1 MVSADYTLA
10 DLSRRVSQML
20 RRGTIHSVQATP
32 PRCRVSFGT
41 DPLSGEEHKTDWL
54 LWFAHADSER
64 QDWSMPAV
72 GAPALV
78 LSVGGEPTGGIVFS
92 GLLTDDQTPPSD
104 NPNQHV
110 TKYSDGATVM
120 YDSSAHQATVSLPD
134 GGKVTVEASGGI
146 LLKGDTTVD
155 GNFIVTG
162 DSTVDGNSDVGG
174 DITAGGDIKDKGGA
188 SGSVQQIRE
197 MFDDHDHPENGDGGG
212 TTSPPN
218 QKMN

>member
-10 DLSRRVSQML
+10 DLYRRFSQML

-32 PRCRVSFGT
+32 PRCRVSFGA

-92 GLLTDDQTPPSD
+92 GLLTDDRAPPSD

-120 YDSSAHQATVSLPD
+120 YDSAAHQATVTLPD
-134 GGKVTVEASGGI
+134 GGKVTVVAAGGI
-146 LLKGDTTVD
+146 LLKGDTEVD
-155 GNFIVTG
+155 GNFTVTG
-162 DSTVDGNSDVGG
+162 DSNVDGKSNVGG
-174 DITAGGDIKDKGGA
+174 DITAGGDIRDKGGA

-197 MFDDHDHPENGDGGG
+197 TFDNHDHQENGDGGG